1 MTTDISCCH
10 LTTGD
15 HLVLEAMNEH
25 HHHRDTFFAQMLRS
39 KIRNAR
45 LYLRDDIPK
54 DVATL
59 NSWVTYAINGTVIGP
74 VQLVH
79 PAQGDAAGN
88 ELSIR
93 ALHGLALLGL
103 AEGARESL
111 QSGDGQPETITLV
124 KVAQVFDN
132 GGSNRAADVKSR
144 PAGEIVPFRARKTPA
159 PTPPWSPSDDPGPT
173 AA

>member
-25 HHHRDTFFAQMLRS
+25 HHHQDTFFAQMLRS
-39 KIRNAR
+39 KTRNAR

-59 NSWVTYAINGTVIGP
+59 NSWVTYAINDMVVGP

-79 PAQGDAAGN
+79 STRGDAAGN
-88 ELSIR
+88 ELSIH

-111 QSGDGQPETITLV
+111 QTDDGQPETIVLV
-124 KVAQVFDN
+124 KVAQVFDT
-132 GGSNRAADVKSR
+132 GGSSRTPDGKTR
-144 PAGEIVPFRARKTPA
+144 PAGEIVPFRARKAPA
-159 PTPPWSPSDDPGPT
+159 ATSPWSPGDDPGPT